1 MYNLNQTE
9 ITSLIEGYLLF
20 YDWQIYD
27 VAHIVYRNM
36 RDESFFWTAEKFMA
50 KPLND
55 ESFRLYDLLIQN
67 IGYYS
72 GGFSL
77 EYLLFIKELIKHTP
91 ISVEHKLSMVNGIML
106 GSKFSYY
113 RDESVFDQLQDI
125 CMMLQSEDFYD
136 IYLPI
141 QNNISNLNNIL
152 TKRKEIIQQVTD
164 KRIVMPDE
172 LLSEILLGKSKA
184 SKRFLGMQF
193 NTDTISF
200 LVHAMQN
207 SWGIHGHWD
216 IDKTCEIIKHSR
228 TTEIWAINYEYQSGL
243 EIVWKQNRG
252 VFYAIKANVSMISPF
267 PEHGWSSIDESEWC
281 DVSYILT

>member
-9 ITSLIEGYLLF
+9 ITSLAEGYLLF
-20 YDWQIYD
+20 YDWQIYN

-36 RDESFFWTAEKFMA
+36 RDESFFWIAEKLMA

-55 ESFRLYDLLIQN
+55 ELFRFYDLLIQN

-77 EYLLFIKELIKHTP
+77 EYLLFIKELIKRTQ
-91 ISVEHKLSMVNGIML
+91 ISIEHKRSIVNGIML
-106 GSKFSYY
+106 GSRYSYY
-113 RDESVFDQLQDI
+113 REESVFDQLQDI
-125 CMMLQSEDFYD
+125 CTMLQSEDFYD

-152 TKRKEIIQQVTD
+152 MKRKGIIQHVID
-164 KRIVMPDE
+164 RRIVIPDE
-172 LLSEILLGKSKA
+172 LLNEILSGKSNA

-193 NTDTISF
+193 NTDTISL
-200 LVHAMQN
+200 LVLAMQN

-216 IDKTCEIIKHSR
+216 IDKTGEIIKHSR
-228 TTEIWAINYEYQSGL
+228 TTGIWAINYEYQSGL
-243 EIVWKQNRG
+243 EIVWRQNHG
-252 VFYAIKANVSMISPF
+252 VFYAIKVNVSMISPF
-267 PEHGWSSIDESEWC
+267 PG
-281 DVSYILT
+281 